1 MVLYS
6 SLLLLLEICLV
17 GAFSAINLFIFL
29 LFFELSA
36 LPVLVLILYCGST
49 RKERIKAS
57 YYFIFFT
64 LYGSI
69 ALLLVLL
76 GVYSVFF
83 QAGLMPIDGSS

>member
-1 MVLYS
+1 V
-6 SLLLLLEICLV
+6 
-17 GAFSAINLFIFL
+17 FL

-36 LPVLVLILYCGST
+36 LPIFILVLYCGSV
-49 RKERIKAS
+49 RKERIKAA

-76 GVYSVFF
+76 GVYSIFF
-83 QAGLMPIDGSS
+83 QANTTEAAITNNV

>member
-1 MVLYS
+1 
-6 SLLLLLEICLV
+6 V
-17 GAFSAINLFIFL
+17 GAFAATNLFVFL

-36 LPVLVLILYCGST
+36 LPIFILVLYCGSV
-49 RKERIKAS
+49 RKERIKAA

-83 QAGLMPIDGSS
+83 QTNAASAAITNNA